1 MELQHVKAELD
12 AFACRVIRVHT
23 RSAASGCCDISTYVH
38 ANHGVSRRVSD
49 GSGGYGLQIHAIAA
63 RSRLCLGFRYRPG
76 RVGSGGIWTGRASD
90 PIALGMEAY
99 LGWIWKTCWFPIHA
113 SAGQGCGTIPL
124 WINSE

>member
-1 MELQHVKAELD
+1 MELQHAKANPD
-12 AFACRVIRVHT
+12 ALANRDLCTRA
-23 RSAASGCCDISTYVH
+23 RSALAGCRDISTYVH
-38 ANHGVSRRVSD
+38 GVSRCVPDR
-49 GSGGYGLQIHAIAA
+49 SGGYGLQIHAIAA

-76 RVGSGGIWTGRASD
+76 RVGSAGIWTGRTSD